1 MSSKYEEII
10 ELISKL
16 NVLELIELTKLIE
29 KKFNISSN
37 MINQNSEQ
45 IKKEDAPSEKKEE
58 QVNFSVIMKSFG
70 DDKINVIKIV
80 RTITS
85 LGLKEAK
92 SFVEN
97 LPATIKENISKVEA
111 EKIKAQLEVCGA
123 IIELK

>member
-10 ELISKL
+10 ELISKM

-37 MINQNSEQ
+37 VINQNSEQ
-45 IKKEDAPSEKKEE
+45 IKKEDAPNEKKEE

-70 DDKINVIKIV
+70 EDKINVIKTV

-92 SFVEN
+92 NFVES

-111 EKIKAQLEVCGA
+111 EKIKTQLEVCGA